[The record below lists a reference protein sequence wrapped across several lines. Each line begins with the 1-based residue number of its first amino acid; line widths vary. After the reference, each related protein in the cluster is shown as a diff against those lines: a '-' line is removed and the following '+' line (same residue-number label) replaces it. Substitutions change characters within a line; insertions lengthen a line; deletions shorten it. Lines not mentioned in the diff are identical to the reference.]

1 VTGESNLTVGD
12 QNAYAK
18 ELCVK
23 RSDFPKDFVFGVST
37 AAAQVYIYIY
47 ILVMIYDPRSSKII
61 QIHMFV
67 NIYGYMLREWCRL
80 KDQPKKEGGDQAFG
94 ISLLK
99 NSKV

>member
-1 VTGESNLTVGD
+1 MPMQKNCVLRDQTSQKILCLESPLLLHR
-12 QNAYAK
+12 YI
-18 ELCVK
+18 
-23 RSDFPKDFVFGVST
+23 
-37 AAAQVYIYIY
+37 YIYIY